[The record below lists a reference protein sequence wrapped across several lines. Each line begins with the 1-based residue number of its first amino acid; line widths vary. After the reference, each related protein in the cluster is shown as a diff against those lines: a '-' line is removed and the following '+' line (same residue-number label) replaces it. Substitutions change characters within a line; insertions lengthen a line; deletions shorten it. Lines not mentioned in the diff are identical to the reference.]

1 MKAFGRFSVEGGLH
15 MLLRIRGVVTVAIV
29 ATALALAP
37 LPASATPWGPIAQ
50 ERDQASVITQV
61 WEWISS
67 LWSAASQPVQETSP
81 TELETGWLLCSGPA
95 TDRGCA
101 IDPNG

>member
-1 MKAFGRFSVEGGLH
+1 
-15 MLLRIRGVVTVAIV
+15 MLLRIRGVVVVAI
-29 ATALALAP
+29 ALTALSLAP
-37 LPASATPWGPIAQ
+37 VPASATPWGPIVR
-50 ERDQASVITQV
+50 EKDQASVITQV

-67 LWSAASQPVQETSP
+67 LWSAAAQPVTSP
-81 TELETGWLLCSGPA
+81 TDLDSGLLQCSGPG